1 MIQQVERSYGSSVC
15 SLLALHAGLEKV
27 LYRSVVLTWLF
38 SPLKNKNTLSWVD
51 RKAGHTGGFRYPCS
65 DPHVRPCS
73 HTYTHGVPLYLPV
86 LTLQKSFIKT
96 QLIHSR
102 VSSLF
107 SSSMLCCW
115 EVRCR
120 GEAGLGQ
127 HAAGGVVEG
136 SGRAGCWCG
145 AMSGGGIGWGRPC
158 FLGFFILDLNFSQLP
173 TPALPLTAVV
183 LTANWKPLD
192 GNTLALQDAHSSHYI
207 SEMKGEFLEN
217 LLTTRTEWGNQ
228 M

>member
-1 MIQQVERSYGSSVC
+1 MIQQVERSYGSCVFTCRSTCRVREGAL
-15 SLLALHAGLEKV
+15 SLSGANLIIQ
-27 LYRSVVLTWLF
+27 
-38 SPLKNKNTLSWVD
+38 PIKNENTSSWVD

-96 QLIHSR
+96 HLIHSW

-120 GEAGLGQ
+120 GRLVWGSMLPGGCRGQ
-127 HAAGGVVEG
+127 WEG
-136 SGRAGCWCG
+136 RVLMWCYVRRG
-145 AMSGGGIGWGRPC
+145 YRLRKTMFC
-158 FLGFFILDLNFSQLP
+158 FGFF
-173 TPALPLTAVV
+173 
-183 LTANWKPLD
+183 
-192 GNTLALQDAHSSHYI
+192 YI
-207 SEMKGEFLEN
+207 RFEFF
-217 LLTTRTEWGNQ
+217 Q
-228 M
+228 VIK

>member
-1 MIQQVERSYGSSVC
+1 MWFQDHVSLDVKHVSPANKPLYRKYLLSFFLSVFLWRMIQQVERSYGSCVC

-127 HAAGGVVEG
+127 HAAGGV
-136 SGRAGCWCG
+136 SRAVGGQG
-145 AMSGGGIGWGRPC
+145 A
-158 FLGFFILDLNFSQLP
+158 D
-173 TPALPLTAVV
+173 VV
-183 LTANWKPLD
+183 LCQE
-192 GNTLALQDAHSSHYI
+192 GV
-207 SEMKGEFLEN
+207 
-217 LLTTRTEWGNQ
+217 
-228 M
+228 